1 MLKFKSLLS
10 AVAVVAVTAVAAPS
24 VFAAETATTWDYTS
38 ITTGVDFSGIA
49 TGVLSV
55 AAVLAGIYAGIKGAR
70 IVLGFLKR

>member
-1 MLKFKSLLS
+1 MLKLKSLFS
-10 AVAVVAVTAVAAPS
+10 AAAVVVVTAVAAPS
-24 VFAAETATTWDYTS
+24 VFAAEAAWDYTQ

-55 AAVLAGIYAGIKGAR
+55 AGVLAGIYAGIKGAR

>member
-1 MLKFKSLLS
+1 MLKLKSLFS
-10 AVAVVAVTAVAAPS
+10 AAAVVAVTAVSAPS
-24 VFAAETATTWDYTS
+24 VFAAEAATWDYTK

-55 AAVLAGIYAGIKGAR
+55 AGVLAGIYAGIKGAR

>member
-1 MLKFKSLLS
+1 MLKLKSLFS
-10 AVAVVAVTAVAAPS
+10 AAAVVAVTAVSAPS
-24 VFAAETATTWDYTS
+24 VFAAEAAKWDYTQ